1 MGRRELT
8 LKVPAATPGTTA
20 FAGTTPRGQVTIQSV
35 TDSRQFENKPKD
47 PSTPSVNGDVAKL
60 SPEQRSTF
68 VGRQRNGFGQAMGD
82 IVLKG
87 QDTVPSKAGQLVSE
101 GFARQG
107 YTTTSRGT
115 PVDVDVQDFWA
126 WFSPGMWTID
136 FEARIKCA
144 VNIRGARP
152 ATLIV
157 NGYGKNQGQ
166 IASDQNWQ
174 EAYDAAFRDFLADL
188 SVKLHNAGY

>member
-1 MGRRELT
+1 MGRRELA
-8 LKVPAATPGTTA
+8 LSVPAATPGTTA
-20 FAGTTPRGQVTIQSV
+20 FAGTPRGQVSIQSV
-35 TDSRQFENKPKD
+35 TDSRQFQNKPKD

-60 SPEQRSTF
+60 TPEQKSTF

-82 IVLKG
+82 IVLKNKE
-87 QDTVPSKAGQLVSE
+87 TVPSKAAQLVTE

-107 YTTTSRGT
+107 FTASPRGT
-115 PVDVDVQDFWA
+115 PVDIEVQDFWA
-126 WFSPGMWTID
+126 WFTPGMWTID

-144 VNIRGARP
+144 VNIRGSKP
-152 ATLIV
+152 AKLVID
-157 NGYGKNQGQ
+157 GYGKNQGQ

-174 EAYDAAFRDFLADL
+174 QAYDIAFRDFLADL